1 MECFALLGVAFY
13 PNSLCFCG
21 RSRPGVWS
29 TKTGIPASSPGLA
42 EPLKGTAQ
50 CQQSDTTLERVLTG
64 QFLFNSLKTHYS
76 KHSVGTSLGLDLGVS
91 FSLVAPAISTST
103 WKNSVSG
110 EDSELGHHL
119 HPKGMRSRKEGR
131 KKIYQQKIFFPFL
144 GEGHKK

>member
-1 MECFALLGVAFY
+1 MECFALVGVAFY

-50 CQQSDTTLERVLTG
+50 CQQSDTTLERILTG
-64 QFLFNSLKTHYS
+64 QFLFNILKTHYS

-119 HPKGMRSRKEGR
+119 HPKGMRSRKEEKEGNLSA
-131 KKIYQQKIFFPFL
+131 KNIFSFSW
-144 GEGHKK
+144 